1 VKEFL
6 GDNDIG
12 LFKHPERNTVEEEIK
27 ALRKSYAYE
36 RALKQFNKNKR
47 LGFKDDQGLYECGVL
62 VIRHNEKTKS
72 FCIDWWKQILENPR
86 DQVSFPYILSK
97 HNIKI
102 KANTGNVGRHKWF
115 QFQ

>member
-36 RALKQFNKNKR
+36 RALKQFNKNKFAQR
-47 LGFKDDQGLYECGVL
+47 GK
-62 VIRHNEKTKS
+62 
-72 FCIDWWKQILENPR
+72 
-86 DQVSFPYILSK
+86 
-97 HNIKI
+97 
-102 KANTGNVGRHKWF
+102 
-115 QFQ
+115 